1 MGILVGS
8 DTRVVVQGITGAQ
21 GSFHTKLMQEY
32 GKCIVAGTS
41 PAKGGSTVHGVPVY
55 DTVLEAKKIHEVN
68 TSIVFVP
75 APSAAEAALEAL
87 EAGVKTVVVIT
98 EHVPVKDAIALMSY
112 ARQTDAKVVGPNTPG
127 VISPGKC
134 KVGILPSQEF
144 SEGNVGVASRSGTLT
159 YEIAAAL
166 TKAGVGQSTCVGVG
180 GDPVTGLNLIDALE
194 LFRHDEETDAV
205 VLVGEIGGNIEEAA
219 AEYIKMEK
227 YPKPVVAYVAG
238 LTAPAGKRMGH
249 AGAIVMGRSGTAE
262 SKIAAFEDAG
272 VLVAKTPSQ
281 VASLLGKSK

>member
-8 DTRVVVQGITGAQ
+8 DTRIVVQGITGAQ

-32 GKCIVAGTS
+32 GTCIVAGTS
-41 PAKGGSTVHGVPVY
+41 PAKGGSTVHDVPVY
-55 DTVLEAKKIHEVN
+55 DTVLEAKTIHEVN

-87 EAGVKTVVVIT
+87 DAGVRTVVVIT

-112 ARQTDAKVVGPNTPG
+112 ARQIGAKVVGPNTPG

-144 SEGNVGVASRSGTLT
+144 SAGNVGIVSRSGTLT

-166 TKAGVGQSTCVGVG
+166 TKAGVGQSTCLGVG
-180 GDPVTGLNLIDALE
+180 GDPVTGLNFINVLE

-238 LTAPAGKRMGH
+238 RTAPVGKRMGH

-262 SKIAAFEDAG
+262 SKIAAFETAG
-272 VLVAKTPSQ
+272 VLVAKTPNE
-281 VASLLGKSK
+281 VAGLLGKLK